1 MKALDTNVL
10 VRFLVKDNAEQAQ
23 QVYRLF
29 KETENQQQ
37 RLFVPVL
44 VVLETIW
51 VLQAV
56 YDVDDQDILAALNN
70 LLMMPVLLFE
80 ATPVLHAFI
89 GAAKGANYDLADL
102 LIAQSARGL
111 NCESVL
117 TFDKKAARFDGFE
130 LIS

>member
-1 MKALDTNVL
+1 M
-10 VRFLVKDNAEQAQ
+10 
-23 QVYRLF
+23 
-29 KETENQQQ
+29 
-37 RLFVPVL
+37 
-44 VVLETIW
+44 
-51 VLQAV
+51 LQAV
-56 YDVDDQDILAALNN
+56 YDVDDPDILAALNN